1 MMMNNLNL
9 NLELFYRERVYP
21 NLSDDIARVQV

>member
-9 NLELFYRERVYP
+9 NLEPFYRERVYP